1 MPVKY
6 RHRPVNKLKWQMIKD
21 IQVIE
26 ATYSESLKMMND
38 MNFLQS
44 LLNFPKDEINDET
57 VELLEV
63 GTLLSLASM
72 LP

>member
-1 MPVKY
+1 
-6 RHRPVNKLKWQMIKD
+6 MIKD